1 MCLGDGAGGF
11 SCQDINSDGIPSLG
25 VVLGDF
31 DGDDILD
38 ALFANNANAN
48 EICLSDGV
56 GNFDCQDLSGT
67 RSQYMG
73 VGDVDGDGNLD
84 Y

>member
-1 MCLGDGAGGF
+1 
-11 SCQDINSDGIPSLG
+11 
-25 VVLGDF
+25 
-31 DGDDILD
+31 
-38 ALFANNANAN
+38 
-48 EICLSDGV
+48 LSDGV